1 MSRILFIS
9 YVSNQHSGVG
19 NRVYYLSREL
29 AKRGH
34 EVHVIT
40 KQGEYVSKEV
50 NAYYV
55 QIPKHIF
62 KIPPVPLP
70 QVSIFNLLAYKK
82 FEEIKHKIKP
92 DLIDVQHV
100 HVSPIVHMIKEKN
113 NLVLTCHGT
122 EIGRTLGLYGKVP
135 IGLMQSTSAIE
146 KYTFSKLNRIIAVST
161 RVKREIIDYYNISRE
176 KILLIPNG
184 IDISEFKNK
193 QESNLN
199 LHSKFNADYILI
211 NVGGYSKIKGIY
223 EVIKALKYIRDL
235 NWIFIVIG
243 GGPRKDLILIKKFL
257 KQYNL
262 DNRVLLLGSL
272 KKELVKNIVQEADVY
287 LHPSLYESFGIA
299 VLEAMALKKPIVAF
313 RINSLKEIVND
324 AGILV
329 NVGDIFG
336 LANAI
341 RNLLEDSELRKN
353 LALKAYE
360 RALKYDWN
368 NIASIYEDFALNKV
382 KNKKNNKIP

>member
-1 MSRILFIS
+1 
-9 YVSNQHSGVG
+9 
-19 NRVYYLSREL
+19 
-29 AKRGH
+29 
-34 EVHVIT
+34 
-40 KQGEYVSKEV
+40 
-50 NAYYV
+50 
-55 QIPKHIF
+55 
-62 KIPPVPLP
+62 
-70 QVSIFNLLAYKK
+70 
-82 FEEIKHKIKP
+82 
-92 DLIDVQHV
+92 
-100 HVSPIVHMIKEKN
+100 
-113 NLVLTCHGT
+113 
-122 EIGRTLGLYGKVP
+122 
-135 IGLMQSTSAIE
+135 
-146 KYTFSKLNRIIAVST
+146 
-161 RVKREIIDYYNISRE
+161 
-176 KILLIPNG
+176 
-184 IDISEFKNK
+184 
-193 QESNLN
+193 
-199 LHSKFNADYILI
+199 
-211 NVGGYSKIKGIY
+211 
-223 EVIKALKYIRDL
+223 L

>member
-368 NIASIYEDFALNKV
+368 KIASIYEDFALNKV

>member
-29 AKRGH
+29 AKKGH

-82 FEEIKHKIKP
+82 FEEIKYKIKP
-92 DLIDVQHV
+92 DLIDIQHV
-100 HVSPIVHMIKEKN
+100 HVSPLVHMIKEKN

-122 EIGRTLGLYGKVP
+122 ELGRTIGLYGRVP
-135 IGLMQSTSAIE
+135 IGLMQFTSAIE
-146 KYTFSKLNRIIAVST
+146 KYTFSKINRIIAVST
-161 RVKREIIDYYNISRE
+161 RVKKELIDYYNISKE

-184 IDISEFKNK
+184 IDVSEFKNK

-199 LHSKFNADYILI
+199 LHSKFNVDYILI

-223 EVIKALKYIRDL
+223 EIIKALRYIKDL

-243 GGPRKDLILIKKFL
+243 GGPRNDLILVKKL
-257 KQYNL
+257 LGQYELNH
-262 DNRVLLLGSL
+262 RVLLLGSL
-272 KKELVKNIVQEADVY
+272 KKEMVKNIVQEADVY

-299 VLEAMALKKPIVAF
+299 VLEAMALKKPVVAC
-313 RINSLKEIVND
+313 RINSLEELIND

-329 NVGDIFG
+329 NVSDITG

-341 RNLLEDSELRKN
+341 RNILEDSELRKN
-353 LALKAYE
+353 LSQKAYE
-360 RALKYDWN
+360 RALKYDWK
-368 NIASIYEDFALNKV
+368 NIATIYENFALNK
-382 KNKKNNKIP
+382 II

>member
-122 EIGRTLGLYGKVP
+122 EIGRTLGLYGRVP
-135 IGLMQSTSAIE
+135 VGLMQFTSTIE

-193 QESNLN
+193 QGLGLN

>member
-1 MSRILFIS
+1 
-9 YVSNQHSGVG
+9 
-19 NRVYYLSREL
+19 
-29 AKRGH
+29 
-34 EVHVIT
+34 
-40 KQGEYVSKEV
+40 
-50 NAYYV
+50 
-55 QIPKHIF
+55 
-62 KIPPVPLP
+62 
-70 QVSIFNLLAYKK
+70 
-82 FEEIKHKIKP
+82 
-92 DLIDVQHV
+92 
-100 HVSPIVHMIKEKN
+100 MIKEKN

-135 IGLMQSTSAIE
+135 VGFMQFTSAIE

-161 RVKREIIDYYNISRE
+161 RVKREIINYYNISRE

-193 QESNLN
+193 QGLGLN

-382 KNKKNNKIP
+382 KNKKNNTIT

>member
-1 MSRILFIS
+1 MHFLQNNIMSRILFIS

-29 AKRGH
+29 AKKGH

-40 KQGEYVSKEV
+40 KQGEYVSNEV

-100 HVSPIVHMIKEKN
+100 HVSPIVHIIKEKN

-122 EIGRTLGLYGKVP
+122 EIGRTIGMYGRIP
-135 IGLMQSTSAIE
+135 IGLIQFTSTIE

-161 RVKREIIDYYNISRE
+161 RVKKELIDYYNVSKE

-193 QESNLN
+193 QESNRN
-199 LHSKFNADYILI
+199 FHSKFNADYILI

-223 EVIKALKYIRDL
+223 EVIKALKHIRDL

-243 GGPRKDLILIKKFL
+243 KGPRKDLILVKKLL
-257 KQYNL
+257 KQYDL
-262 DNRVLLLGSL
+262 DNRILLLGSL

-299 VLEAMALKKPIVAF
+299 VLEAMALKKPIVAS
-313 RINSLKEIVND
+313 RIDSLEELVND

-329 NVGDIFG
+329 NVGDISG
-336 LANAI
+336 LVNAI

-353 LALKAYE
+353 LAQKAYE
-360 RALKYDWN
+360 RALKYDWI
-368 NIASIYEDFALNKV
+368 NIANTYSEILNEV
-382 KNKKNNKIP
+382 

>member
-9 YVSNQHSGVG
+9 YVSNQYTGVG

-29 AKRGH
+29 VNKGH

-55 QIPKHIF
+55 EIPKNVF

-70 QVSIFNLLAYKK
+70 QVSIFNLLAHKK
-82 FEEIKHKIKP
+82 FEEIKYKINP
-92 DLIDVQHV
+92 DIVDVQHV
-100 HVSPIVHMIKEKN
+100 HVSPFVHMIKEKN

-122 EIGRTLGLYGKVP
+122 EIGRTIGLYDRIPV
-135 IGLMQSTSAIE
+135 GLIQFTSTIE
-146 KYTFSKLNRIIAVST
+146 KYTLSKLNRIIAVST
-161 RVKREIIDYYNISRE
+161 RVKRELIDYYSVSKE

-184 IDISEFKNK
+184 IDISEFINK
-193 QESNLN
+193 QETSLN

-211 NVGGYSKIKGIY
+211 NVGGYSRIKGIY
-223 EVIKALKYIRDL
+223 EVIKALKHIRDL

-243 GGPRKDLILIKKFL
+243 GGPRKDLILVKKLL

-299 VLEAMALKKPIVAF
+299 VLEAMALKKPIVAS
-313 RINSLKEIVND
+313 RIDSLEELVND
-324 AGILV
+324 AGILI
-329 NVGDIFG
+329 NVGNISG

-341 RNLLEDSELRKN
+341 RNLLEDSELRKS
-353 LALKAYE
+353 LAQRAFQ
-360 RALKYDWN
+360 RALKYNWT
-368 NIASIYEDFALNKV
+368 NIANTYSEILNEV
-382 KNKKNNKIP
+382 

>member
-1 MSRILFIS
+1 MSKILFIS

-40 KQGEYVSKEV
+40 KQGEYVSNEV

-100 HVSPIVHMIKEKN
+100 HVSPLVHIIKKN

-122 EIGRTLGLYGKVP
+122 EMGRTIGLYGRIPV
-135 IGLMQSTSAIE
+135 GLIQFTSTIE

-161 RVKREIIDYYNISRE
+161 RVKKELIDYYNLSKE

-193 QESNLN
+193 QESTLN

-223 EVIKALKYIRDL
+223 EVIKALKHIRDL

-243 GGPRKDLILIKKFL
+243 KGPRKDLILVKKLL

-262 DNRVLLLGSL
+262 DNRILLLGSL

-313 RINSLKEIVND
+313 RIDSLEELVND

-329 NVGDIFG
+329 NVSDISG

-353 LALKAYE
+353 LARKAYE
-360 RALKYDWN
+360 RALKYDWI
-368 NIASIYEDFALNKV
+368 NIANTYSEILNEV
-382 KNKKNNKIP
+382 

>member
-29 AKRGH
+29 AKKGH
-34 EVHVIT
+34 EVYVIT
-40 KQGEYVSKEV
+40 KQEEYVSNEV

>member
-1 MSRILFIS
+1 MSKILFIS

-29 AKRGH
+29 AKKSH

-40 KQGEYVSKEV
+40 KQGEYVSNEV

-62 KIPPVPLP
+62 KVPPVPLP

-82 FEEIKHKIKP
+82 FEEIKYKIKP

-100 HVSPIVHMIKEKN
+100 HISPLAHIIKEKN

-122 EIGRTLGLYGKVP
+122 EIGRTIGMYGRIPVGL
-135 IGLMQSTSAIE
+135 IQFTSTIE

-161 RVKREIIDYYNISRE
+161 RVKKELIDYYNLSKE

-193 QESNLN
+193 QESTLN

-211 NVGGYSKIKGIY
+211 NVGGYSSIKGIY
-223 EVIKALKYIRDL
+223 EAIKALKHIRDL

-243 GGPRKDLILIKKFL
+243 GGPRKDLILVKKLL

-272 KKELVKNIVQEADVY
+272 KKELVKNIVQEADIY
-287 LHPSLYESFGIA
+287 IHPSLYESFGIA
-299 VLEAMALKKPIVAF
+299 VLEAMALEKPIVAS
-313 RINSLKEIVND
+313 RIDSLKELVND

-329 NVGDIFG
+329 SVSDISG

-341 RNLLEDSELRKN
+341 RNLLEDSELRRN
-353 LALKAYE
+353 LARKAYE

-368 NIASIYEDFALNKV
+368 NIATIYENFALNKV
-382 KNKKNNKIP
+382 KNMKNNEIP

>member
-9 YVSNQHSGVG
+9 YVSNQYTGVG

-29 AKRGH
+29 INKGH

-40 KQGEYVSKEV
+40 KQGEYASKEV

-55 QIPKHIF
+55 EIPKNVF

-70 QVSIFNLLAYKK
+70 QVSIFNLLAHKK
-82 FEEIKHKIKP
+82 FEEIKYKINP
-92 DLIDVQHV
+92 DIIDVQHV
-100 HVSPIVHMIKEKN
+100 HVSPIVPMIKEKN

-122 EIGRTLGLYGKVP
+122 EIGRIIGLYDRIPV
-135 IGLMQSTSAIE
+135 GLIQFTSTIE
-146 KYTFSKLNRIIAVST
+146 KYTLSKLNRIIAVST
-161 RVKREIIDYYNISRE
+161 RVKRELLDYYSVSKE

-184 IDISEFKNK
+184 IDISEFINK
-193 QESNLN
+193 QETSLN

-211 NVGGYSKIKGIY
+211 NVGGYSRIKGIY
-223 EVIKALKYIRDL
+223 EVIKALKHIRDL

-243 GGPRKDLILIKKFL
+243 GGPRKDLILVKKLL

-299 VLEAMALKKPIVAF
+299 VLEAMALKKPIVAS
-313 RINSLKEIVND
+313 RIDSLEELVND
-324 AGILV
+324 AGILI
-329 NVGDIFG
+329 NVGNISG

-341 RNLLEDSELRKN
+341 RNLLEDSELRKS
-353 LALKAYE
+353 LAQKAYE
-360 RALKYDWN
+360 RALKYDWS
-368 NIASIYEDFALNKV
+368 NIANTYSEILNY
-382 KNKKNNKIP
+382 

>member
-9 YVSNQHSGVG
+9 YVSNQHSGLG

-29 AKRGH
+29 AKKGH

-70 QVSIFNLLAYKK
+70 QVSIFNLLVYKK
-82 FEEIKHKIKP
+82 FEEIKRKIKP

-100 HVSPIVHMIKEKN
+100 HISPFVHIIKEKN

-122 EIGRTLGLYGKVP
+122 EIGRSIGLYGRTP
-135 IGLMQSTSAIE
+135 LGLVQFTSTIE
-146 KYTFSKLNRIIAVST
+146 KYTFSKINRIIAVST
-161 RVKREIIDYYNISRE
+161 RVKKELIDYYNVSKE
-176 KILLIPNG
+176 KIFLIPNG

-193 QESNLN
+193 QESRLN
-199 LHSKFNADYILI
+199 FHSKFNTDYILI
-211 NVGGYSKIKGIY
+211 NVGGCSKIKGIY

-243 GGPRKDLILIKKFL
+243 GGARKDMILVKKLL

-272 KKELVKNIVQEADVY
+272 KKELVKNIVQEADIY
-287 LHPSLYESFGIA
+287 IHPSLYESFGIA
-299 VLEAMALKKPIVAF
+299 VLEAMALKKPIVAS
-313 RINSLKEIVND
+313 RIDSLEELVND

-329 NVGDIFG
+329 NVGDISG

-341 RNLLEDSELRKN
+341 RNLLEDSELRKS
-353 LALKAYE
+353 LAQRAFQ
-360 RALKYDWN
+360 RALKYEWI
-368 NIASIYEDFALNKV
+368 NIANTYSEILNEV
-382 KNKKNNKIP
+382 

>member
-1 MSRILFIS
+1 MSKILFIS

-29 AKRGH
+29 AKKGH

-40 KQGEYVSKEV
+40 KQGEYVSNEV

-55 QIPKHIF
+55 QIPKDIF

-82 FEEIKHKIKP
+82 FEKIKHKIKP

-100 HVSPIVHMIKEKN
+100 HVSPLVHIIKKN

-122 EIGRTLGLYGKVP
+122 EMGRTIGLYGRIPV
-135 IGLMQSTSAIE
+135 GLIQFTSTIE

-161 RVKREIIDYYNISRE
+161 RVKKELIDYYNLSKE

-193 QESNLN
+193 QESTLN

-223 EVIKALKYIRDL
+223 EVIKALKHIRDL

-243 GGPRKDLILIKKFL
+243 KGPRKDLILVKKLL

-262 DNRVLLLGSL
+262 DNRILLLGSL

-313 RINSLKEIVND
+313 RIDSLEELVND

-329 NVGDIFG
+329 NVSDISG

-353 LALKAYE
+353 LARKAYE
-360 RALKYDWN
+360 RALKYDWI
-368 NIASIYEDFALNKV
+368 NIANTYSEILNEV
-382 KNKKNNKIP
+382 

>member
-29 AKRGH
+29 AKKGH

-40 KQGEYVSKEV
+40 KQEEYVSNEV

-70 QVSIFNLLAYKK
+70 QVSLFNLLAYKK

-100 HVSPIVHMIKEKN
+100 HVSPLVRMIKEKN

-122 EIGRTLGLYGKVP
+122 EIGRTIGLYGRIPV
-135 IGLMQSTSAIE
+135 GLIQFTSTIE
-146 KYTFSKLNRIIAVST
+146 KYTLSKLNRIIAVST
-161 RVKREIIDYYNISRE
+161 RVKKELIDYYNVSKE

-193 QESNLN
+193 QESTPN
-199 LHSKFNADYILI
+199 LHSKFNADYILT

-223 EVIKALKYIRDL
+223 EVIKALKHIRDL

-243 GGPRKDLILIKKFL
+243 GGPRKDLILVKKLL
-257 KQYNL
+257 KQFNL

-272 KKELVKNIVQEADVY
+272 KKELVKNIVQEADIY
-287 LHPSLYESFGIA
+287 IHPSLYESFGIA
-299 VLEAMALKKPIVAF
+299 VLEAMALNKPIVAS
-313 RINSLKEIVND
+313 RIDSLEELVND

-329 NVGDIFG
+329 NVGDISG

-341 RNLLEDSELRKN
+341 RNLLEDSELRKR
-353 LALKAYE
+353 LAQKAFQ
-360 RALKYDWN
+360 RALKYDWT
-368 NIASIYEDFALNKV
+368 NIANTYSEILNEV
-382 KNKKNNKIP
+382 